1 MELDRSV
8 LARIDRRLLSGL
20 GGDETWR
27 TVRVP
32 ATAAMWS
39 TWKRYCDAAGLSMGR
54 AIAMLI
60 GHELAGVVDNT
71 DREDAP
77 IFATRAYEE
86 LAKWEA
92 EIARR
97 EQTLEAGQDRLRA
110 WDEHLRR
117 RAGDLDARERQAE
130 LAATLSARSEQPQG
144 KVGRNEPCPCGSG
157 RKYKRCHGSPTRQ
170 RQDGPGPGSLKG

>member
-1 MELDRSV
+1 MGIDRGV

-27 TVRVP
+27 MVRVP
-32 ATAAMWS
+32 TTPATWS
-39 TWKRYCDAAGLSMGR
+39 TWRRYCDTVGVSMGR

-60 GHELAGVVDNT
+60 NHELAGVVDNT

-77 IFATRAYEE
+77 VFATRAHEE
-86 LAKWEA
+86 LAKREA
-92 EIARR
+92 EIAHR
-97 EQTLEAGQDRLRA
+97 EQTLEAGEDRPRA

-130 LAATLSARSEQPQG
+130 LAAALSARSEQPRG

-157 RKYKRCHGSPTRQ
+157 RKYKHCHGGSTRQ
-170 RQDGPGPGSLKG
+170 RRGASGTEGLTG